1 MDNNA
6 LSKITV
12 VELAEGVAGPYCGRL
27 LAAQGAR
34 VIKVEPPITGDSAR
48 SMLPRKDNLED
59 LDAGGMFAWLNANK
73 ESIALDASDRADAG
87 TIRQICARAQVVI
100 DDKTDAQRSD
110 AGLDA
115 ARLRNDNPQLIR
127 CNVTWFGQSGP
138 YRDYVGSDAVCAA
151 LSGLSFGIGEAD
163 GPPTLP
169 SGYEPQVIAG
179 VTAAI
184 GVMIALIGRD
194 ENALGHDIDLG
205 VLESCLV
212 LNETGAIARSYDM
225 GSIPRRFGVNR
236 YPPTYPMGVYKC
248 AEGWVG
254 VTALTP
260 AQWRELSELLGCP
273 EYGVDPQYFTSI
285 NRFIKADELDTVL
298 LPAFLKWSARELVTQ
313 GQRRRIPL
321 TLVPTPEELLV
332 LPEFIERG
340 ALATVSVP
348 DGREIQVPGIPFR
361 LAKTPA
367 KGSGPAPALDQ
378 HRQEILQQFGQG
390 ATVTATSTPDTQF
403 KPPAGRP
410 LQGIRIVDLSM
421 GWSGPLAAR
430 YCADLGAEVIKVEA
444 CQYPDW
450 WRGWEKTKQWV
461 DERHYEKIPSFNSMN
476 RNKLGI
482 TLDLTRQE
490 GADLLKRLIV
500 DADAVIENNTSTVM
514 PKLGLDYPQLKKVN
528 PEIVMMSMPAFG
540 MTSPW
545 SHFRSYGS
553 TVEQASGLPHLN
565 GLAEWPPTQQHV
577 ALGDPVAGINAAV
590 GLLIALYHKQQTGE
604 GQFIDFSQVESVL
617 PLGAH
622 GIIEQSMNGK
632 SWPRLGSRHPQCA
645 PHGVYAC
652 DGEEAWIAVTCFTD
666 SQWQALA
673 SAIDREDLLQ
683 DARFTDQAKRKHNED
698 ALDALIG
705 QWTVGR
711 TPAEAMRI
719 LQQSA
724 VPAGVVTSTQNLLD
738 DPHLQSRGFFA
749 WAKGVHA
756 DLVLYPLPA
765 FKMSGERQG
774 VRWPAPMLG
783 EHNDMVLREKLGL
796 SETEMQSLAEKR
808 IIGTV
813 PII

>member
-1 MDNNA
+1 MNKNA
-6 LSKITV
+6 LSNITV
-12 VELAEGVAGPYCGRL
+12 VELAQGIAGPYCGRL

-34 VIKVEPPITGDSAR
+34 VIKVEPPETGDRTR
-48 SMLPRKDNLED
+48 SILPRREEAED
-59 LDAGGMFAWLNANK
+59 HSAGGMFAWLNANK
-73 ESIALDASDRADAG
+73 QSIALDVNSQADAT
-87 TIRQICARAQVVI
+87 TIRQICAGAQVVI
-100 DDKTDAQRSD
+100 DDAQDEQRS
-110 AGLDA
+110 AEGLDA
-115 ARLRNDNPQLIR
+115 ISLRRDHSQLIL
-127 CNVTWFGQSGP
+127 CNVTWFGQTGP
-138 YRDYVGSDAVCAA
+138 YRDYAGNDAVCAA
-151 LSGLSFGIGEAD
+151 LSGLGFGIGEVD

-169 SGYEPQVIAG
+169 SGYEPSVIGG

-184 GVMIALIGRD
+184 AVMIALIGRD
-194 ENALGHDIDLG
+194 ENSIGHDIDLG
-205 VLESCLV
+205 ILESCLV

-225 GSIPRRFGVNR
+225 DSIPRRFGVNR
-236 YPPTYPMGVYKC
+236 YPPTYPMGVYQC

-260 AQWRELSELLGCP
+260 AQWRALSELLGIP
-273 EYGVDPQYFTSI
+273 EYGTDPQYFTSI
-285 NRFIKADELDTVL
+285 DRFIKADELDTVL
-298 LPAFLKWSARELVTQ
+298 LPGFLKWSARELVNQ
-313 GQRRRIPL
+313 GQQKRIPL

-332 LPEFIERG
+332 LPEFVERD

-348 DGREIQVPGIPFR
+348 DGTEFKVPGIPFR
-361 LAKTPA
+361 LENTPA
-367 KGSGPAPALDQ
+367 EGSGPAPALDQ
-378 HRQEILQQFGQG
+378 HRVEILKRVEQRSNG
-390 ATVTATSTPDTQF
+390 AADLFPQPQTN
-403 KPPAGRP
+403 PPGAQP

-450 WRGWEKTKQWV
+450 WRGWEKTQEWV
-461 DERHYEKIPSFNSMN
+461 DERNYEKIPSFNAMN

-482 TLDLTRQE
+482 TLDLTRKE
-490 GADLLKRLIV
+490 GADLLKRLV
-500 DADAVIENNTSTVM
+500 EDADAVIENNTSTVL
-514 PKLGLDYPQLKKVN
+514 PQLGLDYPQLKKVN

-565 GLAEWPPTQQHV
+565 GRDEWPPTQQHV

-622 GIIEQSMNGK
+622 GIIEQSMNDRR
-632 SWPRLGSRHPQCA
+632 WPRLGSRHPECA
-645 PHGVYAC
+645 PHGVYRC

-666 SQWQALA
+666 SHWKALA

-683 DARFTDQAKRKHNED
+683 DARFKHPKARKDNED
-698 ALDALIG
+698 ALDKMIEE
-705 QWTVGR
+705 WTVLR
-711 TPAEAMRI
+711 TAQEAMHI
-719 LQQSA
+719 LQESSI
-724 VPAGVVTSTQNLLD
+724 PAGTVTSTQNVLD

-749 WAKGVHA
+749 WAKGVHR

-765 FKMSGERQG
+765 FNLSGDRQG

-783 EHNDMVLREKLGL
+783 EHNDVVLKEKLGL
-796 SETEMQSLAEKR
+796 SEAEIQILAEKQ